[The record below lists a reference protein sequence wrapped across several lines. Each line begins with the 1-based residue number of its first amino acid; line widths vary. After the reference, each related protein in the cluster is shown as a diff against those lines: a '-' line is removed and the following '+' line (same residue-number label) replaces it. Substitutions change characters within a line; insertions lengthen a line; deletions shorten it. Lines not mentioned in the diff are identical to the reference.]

1 MTYNNQEKHENNKG
15 ATTAGDISRVIRE
28 IIVVAS
34 PVTHRQNPAEAKGHV
49 IEANYRLIVSHS
61 HS

>member
-1 MTYNNQEKHENNKG
+1 MSNKG

-34 PVTHRQNPAEAKGHV
+34 PVTHRQNSAEAKGHV
-49 IEANYRLIVSHS
+49 VVEANYRLIVSHS

>member
-1 MTYNNQEKHENNKG
+1 MSDKG

-34 PVTHRQNPAEAKGHV
+34 PVTHWQNSAEAKGHV
-49 IEANYRLIVSHS
+49 VEANYRLIVSHS